1 MRRRWILSLV
11 VALGAIGAVV
21 GATAASADFRGSV
34 RGGEVL
40 DRVATI
46 LGIDRSELD
55 DAFTEAR
62 SELKDE
68 KQAET
73 LAALVENGTLT
84 EDDALEIGNWLD
96 ERPEAFDGIKPDKRS
111 VFKFH
116 GGSLD
121 PTASILKL
129 DIPSASPEHLAR
141 LVEAEKLSQEDADA
155 IQSWLDARPGSVDKL
170 IPDPIQAFE
179 GIAPFGDGVSPF
191 GGGFFRFGGE
201 LDLDGLSDRL
211 DGLDFEGLQERLEG
225 LDFDNLREQL
235 KEARKDNPESPE
247 FEGEFPDFNRF
258 ELPEGGFF
266 QFDGD
271 GFEFEFRGNG
281 PGFFFRGGTPGDRHE
296 GLRGFRGFGFPE
308 GFPRFHDFTPETPD
322 PTNDPEPV
330 NL

>member
-11 VALGAIGAVV
+11 VALGAVGAVV

-40 DRVATI
+40 DRVASI
-46 LGIDRSELD
+46 LGLDRSEID
-55 DAFTEAR
+55 DAFTQAR

-73 LAALVENGTLT
+73 LAALVDNGTLT
-84 EDDALEIGNWLD
+84 GDEALAIGNWLAD
-96 ERPEAFDGIKPDKRS
+96 RPEALDGVKSTKQS

-121 PTASILKL
+121 HTAPSLAL
-129 DIPSASPEHLAR
+129 DIPSFSPEHLAR
-141 LVEAEKLSQEDADA
+141 LVEAEKLSQEESDA
-155 IQSWLDARPGSVDKL
+155 IQTWLDARPESVDKL

-179 GIAPFGDGVSPF
+179 GIAPFGDGATPF

-201 LDLDGLSDRL
+201 LDLDGLRES
-211 DGLDFEGLQERLEG
+211 LEG
-225 LDFDNLREQL
+225 LDLEGLRERL
-235 KEARKDNPESPE
+235 EEARKDHPE
-247 FEGEFPDFNRF
+247 FEGEFPDFRRF

-281 PGFFFRGGTPGDRHE
+281 PGFFFRGGTNGDGHD
-296 GLRGFRGFGFPE
+296 GFRGFRGFGFSE
-308 GFPRFHDFTPETPD
+308 GFPRFHDFTPD